1 MSSYDEAREAAA
13 RAVERARKESAA
25 AHFGHGTEDPEV
37 WKLCR
42 RQDGGEVELFVGP
55 MDKMIEAMDASIAKD
70 ISNAAIDAFL
80 GKLSETHAVVVRE
93 GSDAMLIAG
102 INEWVMQ
109 GATPRGFGRNDA
121 MGTTIN
127 GFGDLRK
134 VLAAMLAQEVKG

>member
-1 MSSYDEAREAAA
+1 MSSYEEAREAAA

-80 GKLSETHAVVVRE
+80 AKLSETHAVVRVPTEAQGAALLAAFRSVFTDDYGERNLHE
-93 GSDAMLIAG
+93 GFAIDLFRAMLS
-102 INEWVMQ
+102 
-109 GATPRGFGRNDA
+109 
-121 MGTTIN
+121 
-127 GFGDLRK
+127 
-134 VLAAMLAQEVKG
+134 AQEVKP